1 MEIVNIN
8 KKKMEIIDGKITP
21 ITNMYVV
28 DLEKLLLE
36 HCT

>member
-8 KKKMEIIDGKITP
+8 EKMEIMDGKITP

-36 HCT
+36 QCI

>member
-1 MEIVNIN
+1 MEI
-8 KKKMEIIDGKITP
+8 MDGKITP